1 VPLLSAAVCC
11 CLLLLLLPAA
21 APDSMLACEGSG
33 GRPCRS
39 LTLPVPPSLPSP
51 RLLFADWIQRP
62 RQAGQV
68 PCSPLTNEPLADLT
82 LRPNHMACS
91 LIATMRAAGLLP

>member
-1 VPLLSAAVCC
+1 MYVQEKELYVQGKEWES
-11 CLLLLLLPAA
+11 
-21 APDSMLACEGSG
+21 
-33 GRPCRS
+33 RS

-82 LRPNHMACS
+82 LRPNRMACS